1 MESDTI
7 GGLLIESLGHMPA
20 RNEHVDIG
28 NHRFIAISLNP
39 SNKKLIDRVSIIPI
53 PKHDDKKAKGGQ
65 P

>member
-7 GGLLIESLGHMPA
+7 GGLLVEGLGHVPV

-28 NHRFIAISLNP
+28 NHRFIAVSLNP
-39 SNKKLIDRVSIIPI
+39 ANKKLIDRVSIIPL
-53 PKHDDKKAKGGQ
+53 PRQKNKTEQGGQ